1 MSNHHGR
8 KTPMTIIAVVT
19 DSREGR
25 NALVEAVA
33 EAKRL
38 GSDLVAVN
46 LGSAE
51 LDVTNLDTDGLTLTI
66 VDRGGRDKD
75 DSADAV
81 FDEIAARQATR
92 LVIGVKRR
100 TPVGKAFL
108 GSLSQQLLLNSPV
121 PVLAVK
127 LPEGELPSSSFDNL
141 PAGMRRV
148 TG

>member
-1 MSNHHGR
+1 
-8 KTPMTIIAVVT
+8 MTIIAAVM

-25 NALVEAVA
+25 HALVEAVA
-33 EAKRL
+33 EAKQS

-46 LGSAE
+46 LGSTE
-51 LDVTNLDTDGLTLTI
+51 LDLTNLDTDGVT
-66 VDRGGRDKD
+66 VAVVNRRGKDKK

-81 FDEIAARQATR
+81 LDEIDARKATR

-100 TPVGKAFL
+100 APVGKAFL

-121 PVLAVK
+121 SVLAVK

>member
-1 MSNHHGR
+1 
-8 KTPMTIIAVVT
+8 MTIVAAIT

-25 NALVEAVA
+25 HALVQAVA
-33 EAKRL
+33 EAKQL

-51 LDVTNLDTDGLTLTI
+51 LDVTDLDTDGVAFSV
-66 VDRGGRDKD
+66 VDRGGRDKE

-81 FDEIAARQATR
+81 LEEIVVRKATR
-92 LVIGVKRR
+92 LIIGVKRR
-100 TPVGKAFL
+100 TPVGKAIL

-127 LPEGELPSSSFDNL
+127 LPGGELPSSSFDNL
-141 PAGMRRV
+141 PAGLRRV
-148 TG
+148 PG

>member
-1 MSNHHGR
+1 
-8 KTPMTIIAVVT
+8 MTIIAVVT

-25 NALVEAVA
+25 HALVEAVA

>member
-1 MSNHHGR
+1 MS
-8 KTPMTIIAVVT
+8 IIAAVT

-25 NALVEAVA
+25 HALVEAVA
-33 EAKRL
+33 EAKQL

-46 LGSAE
+46 LGSTE
-51 LDVTNLDTDGLTLTI
+51 LDLTNFDTDGVTVAV
-66 VDRGGRDKD
+66 VDRRGKDKE

-81 FDEIAARQATR
+81 IDEIAARKATR

-141 PAGMRRV
+141 PPGMRRV

>member
-1 MSNHHGR
+1 
-8 KTPMTIIAVVT
+8 MTIIAAVT
-19 DSREGR
+19 DSREGHH
-25 NALVEAVA
+25 ALVEAVA
-33 EAKRL
+33 EAKQL

-46 LGSAE
+46 LGSTE
-51 LDVTNLDTDGLTLTI
+51 LDVTNFDTDGVTVAV
-66 VDRGGRDKD
+66 VDRRGKDKE

-81 FDEIAARQATR
+81 LDEIAARKATR

-141 PAGMRRV
+141 PPGMRRV

>member
-1 MSNHHGR
+1 
-8 KTPMTIIAVVT
+8 MTIIAAVT
-19 DSREGR
+19 DSKEGR

-33 EAKRL
+33 EAKQR
-38 GSDLVAVN
+38 GSDLIAVN
-46 LGSAE
+46 LGSTE
-51 LDVTNLDTDGLTLTI
+51 LDVTNLDTDGITFAV
-66 VDRGGRDKD
+66 VDRRGKDKE

-81 FDEIAARQATR
+81 LDEIVARQATR

-100 TPVGKAFL
+100 TPVGKAIL

-127 LPEGELPSSSFDNL
+127 LPEDELPSSSFDNL

>member
-1 MSNHHGR
+1 
-8 KTPMTIIAVVT
+8 MTIIAAVT

-25 NALVEAVA
+25 HALAEAVA
-33 EAKRL
+33 EAKQL

-46 LGSAE
+46 LGSTE
-51 LDVTNLDTDGLTLTI
+51 LDVTNFDTDGVAI
-66 VDRGGRDKD
+66 AVVDRRGKD
-75 DSADAV
+75 NGDSADAV
-81 FDEIAARQATR
+81 LDEIAARNATR

-100 TPVGKAFL
+100 TPVGKAIL
-108 GSLSQQLLLNSPV
+108 GSLSQRLLLNSPV

-127 LPEGELPSSSFDNL
+127 LPEGDLPSSSFDKL

>member
-1 MSNHHGR
+1 
-8 KTPMTIIAVVT
+8 MTIIAAIT

-25 NALVEAVA
+25 LALVEAVA
-33 EAKRL
+33 EAKHL
-38 GSDLVAVN
+38 GTDLVAVN
-46 LGSAE
+46 LRSTD
-51 LDVTNLDTDGLTLTI
+51 LDVTGLDDDGVTVVV
-66 VDRGGRDKD
+66 VDRRGKDKE

-81 FDEIAARQATR
+81 LDEIATRNATR
-92 LVIGVKRR
+92 LVIGIKRR
-100 TPVGKAFL
+100 TPVGKAIL

-127 LPEGELPSSSFDNL
+127 LPEDAVPSSAFDNL

>member
-1 MSNHHGR
+1 
-8 KTPMTIIAVVT
+8 MTIIAVVT

-25 NALVEAVA
+25 HALVEAVA

-46 LGSAE
+46 LGRAE
-51 LDVTNLDTDGLTLTI
+51 LDLAELGTDGVMVAV
-66 VDRGGRDKD
+66 VDRGGQDKD
-75 DSADAV
+75 DSAEAV
-81 FDEIAARQATR
+81 FDEIAERQATR

-108 GSLSQQLLLNSPV
+108 GSLSQRLLLNSPV

-127 LPEGELPSSSFDNL
+127 LPEGELPSGAFDNL